1 MTICKYISTF
11 KHSLEE
17 LDLRECYWLKGAS
30 LSSALQKCR
39 KLKSLNVVGCD
50 VTKKT
55 ICSVLKL
62 NEHIKTLE
70 WSITLSDLYSTAD
83 AVPISLRDD
92 CREFV
97 AHFCRELVD
106 VFAGLDSLTI
116 RFPVHPGHLRSE
128 IPFLV
133 IINFGVPVICSGL
146 HLKKFKLQWFEN
158 RRNFNC
164 VEILIEGGGFQFPKS
179 CLNGSEPL
187 CSLKTMALGALAYQL
202 EYGMLQ
208 TFLLPDN
215 PYIQAPF
222 WGDGF
227 KKLEHQTSVGNMDLG
242 ALHLQDSACLS
253 AILGVQSLRYLNLA
267 GLNINCHLLQ
277 VIATTSPNLEC
288 LNLQDCVGC
297 LEPVSITGS
306 QDMKDF
312 LE

>member
-1 MTICKYISTF
+1 MTVGKYISTF
-11 KHSLEE
+11 EHSLEE
-17 LDLRECYWLKGAS
+17 LDLGECYWLKGAS

-50 VTKKT
+50 VSKKT
-55 ICSVLKL
+55 ICSVLKR

-92 CREFV
+92 YREFI
-97 AHFCRELVD
+97 AHFCGQLVD
-106 VFAGLDSLTI
+106 AFTGLDCLTI
-116 RFPVHPGHLRSE
+116 RFPVHPGHLRNE

-133 IINFGVPVICSGL
+133 IVNFGVPIICSGL
-146 HLKKFKLQWFEN
+146 SLKKFKLQWFEN
-158 RRNFNC
+158 GRNAFNC
-164 VEILIEGGGFQFPKS
+164 VEILIEGSGFQFPKC

-187 CSLKTMALGALAYQL
+187 CSLKKMALSALAYQL
-202 EYGMLQ
+202 ECGMLQ

-215 PYIQAPF
+215 PYIRSPF

-227 KKLEHQTSVGNMDLG
+227 KKLECKTSIGNMDLG
-242 ALHLQDSACLS
+242 ALYLQDSACLS
-253 AILGVQSLRYLNLA
+253 AILSVQSLRYLNLA
-267 GLNINCHLLQ
+267 GLNINGHLLQ

-297 LEPVSITGS
+297 FEPVSAVVLVKI
-306 QDMKDF
+306 
-312 LE
+312 